1 MESVGSPFVSFLVV
15 LPLRREEREGGREG
29 GRQSAIQSPA
39 TMQQRCALSVWHSLS
54 TRNTAQVGV
63 FVDAHIIAHLL
74 EAENFEDCSHQ
85 TN

>member
-1 MESVGSPFVSFLVV
+1 MESGGSPFVSFLVV
-15 LPLRREEREGGREG
+15 LPLRREEREGGR
-29 GRQSAIQSPA
+29 QSGIQSPA

-74 EAENFEDCSHQ
+74 EAENFEDCSHNKQ
-85 TN
+85 IE